1 MKLATGYKSFS
12 LKIVLKAPYNILV
25 GVKFASQRWAIVL
38 VLSPTTIRRKGTGIG
53 SPSPTMLGRAC
64 LGASEEEY
72 LLGLA
77 KWVSDSHPIHG
88 EKSPNTKKFCMTF
101 GEGGNHYCRIKCQG
115 TTFPAA
121 LM

>member
-1 MKLATGYKSFS
+1 MIN
-12 LKIVLKAPYNILV
+12 LKDLRTLFNAKC
-25 GVKFASQRWAIVL
+25 GGK
-38 VLSPTTIRRKGTGIG
+38 IRQ
-53 SPSPTMLGRAC
+53 SMLGPNTRTKPNHDEKKRHGHRISQPNHAGSG
-64 LGASEEEY
+64 LLKASEEEY

-88 EKSPNTKKFCMTF
+88 EKSLNKKEWCMTF
-101 GEGGNHYCRIKCQG
+101 GEGGNHYCRIKCLG